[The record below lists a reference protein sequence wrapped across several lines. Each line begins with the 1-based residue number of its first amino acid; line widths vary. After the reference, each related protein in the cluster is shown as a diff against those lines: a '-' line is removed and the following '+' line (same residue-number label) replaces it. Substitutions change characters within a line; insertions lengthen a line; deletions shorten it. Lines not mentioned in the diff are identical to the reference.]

1 LRVSDDYDDDHD
13 ILFLIEA
20 ASEVVIDYLKLAV
33 VPTEWVTEDDDPAG
47 TPKLVQAVVLKIT
60 AEMFKNREAS
70 VGDVLTD
77 KIVKLLVRMRDPAM
91 A

>member
-1 LRVSDDYDDDHD
+1 
-13 ILFLIEA
+13 
-20 ASEVVIDYLKLAV
+20 
-33 VPTEWVTEDDDPAG
+33 
-47 TPKLVQAVVLKIT
+47 LKIT